1 MFWYRLRLHFV
12 DHFHRAGLLDPLRHR
27 LDEIVLMKS
36 WGIVLAAAALLI
48 PAAGVLAQES
58 VPVIT
63 SPTGGQALQGLV
75 QITGSTQVD
84 GFASAE
90 LAFAYAD
97 DTTGTWF
104 LIAAP
109 AAPVT
114 SGLLAEWDTSSI
126 TDADYVLRLR
136 VFRQDGS
143 SVETRVTGLRVR
155 NTLPVETSTPT
166 AAATATVTLLPL
178 ESATPVPPTVTPTP
192 FFTPTALPP
201 NPAAL
206 TTSDIYSAMRQGALY
221 AAALVLLF
229 GLLMRLR
236 RK

>member
-1 MFWYRLRLHFV
+1 MLVR
-12 DHFHRAGLLDPLRHR
+12 
-27 LDEIVLMKS
+27 
-36 WGIVLAAAALLI
+36 GIVLALLAVLVTA
-48 PAAGVLAQES
+48 PAAVAQQAG
-58 VPVIT
+58 PVIT
-63 SPTGGQALQGLV
+63 SPTDGQALQGVV
-75 QITGSTQVD
+75 QIIGSTQVD

-90 LAFAYAD
+90 VAFAYAGD
-97 DTTGTWF
+97 PTGTWF
-104 LIAAP
+104 LIASP
-109 AAPVT
+109 ATPVT

-143 SVETRVTGLRVR
+143 SVEARVTGLRVR

-166 AAATATVTLLPL
+166 AAPTATVTLPPL
-178 ESATPVPPTVTPTP
+178 ETPTPVPPTATPSP
-192 FFTPTALPP
+192 VFTPTALPP

-206 TTSDIYSAMRQGALY
+206 TTADIYAAMRQGALY

>member
-1 MFWYRLRLHFV
+1 
-12 DHFHRAGLLDPLRHR
+12 
-27 LDEIVLMKS
+27 MKS
-36 WGIVLAAAALLI
+36 WGIVLTAAVLLLL
-48 PAAGVLAQES
+48 PAGVLAQES
-58 VPVIT
+58 APFIT
-63 SPTGGQALQGLV
+63 SPTDGQALQGVV
-75 QITGSTQVD
+75 QIAGSTQVD

-104 LIAAP
+104 LIAAL

-126 TDADYVLRLR
+126 TDADYTLRLR
-136 VFRQDGS
+136 VFRQGGS
-143 SVETRVTGLRVR
+143 LLETRVTGLRVR

-166 AAATATVTLLPL
+166 AAPSAAVTRQPL
-178 ESATPVPPTVTPTP
+178 ETPTP
-192 FFTPTALPP
+192 VLPMATPTPAFTPTSLPP

-229 GLLMRLR
+229 GLFMRLR
-236 RK
+236 RR